1 MKKLAIAAVLAG
13 TFGLAAPAL
22 AGPGQC
28 YDHYGRPVGPV
39 YDTDHPN
46 YGFINSVIRNGGSCT
61 GVQSGYN
68 PYRSRG
74 YRHDYDRPHYNYNR
88 YDDDDRRQRRRQDRD
103 DARRHYQN
111 LHPKNLAPGLQH
123 RQPGA
128 MAPNDSR

>member
-13 TFGLAAPAL
+13 SFGLVAPAL

-39 YDTDHPN
+39 YDTDNPN

-68 PYRSRG
+68 PYRNRS
-74 YRHDYDRPHYNYNR
+74 PNYNYGPR
-88 YDDDDRRQRRRQDRD
+88 YDDHDRSRRRQDRD
-103 DARRHYQN
+103 DARRTYQN
-111 LHPKNLAPGLQH
+111 QYPPSF
-123 RQPGA
+123 
-128 MAPNDSR
+128 APNLGCPYGDQSKCPSTAR

>member
-39 YDTDHPN
+39 YDTDNPN

-61 GVQSGYN
+61 GVQPGYN
-68 PYRSRG
+68 PYQRRSYQYDYGPR
-74 YRHDYDRPHYNYNR
+74 YDYDRG
-88 YDDDDRRQRRRQDRD
+88 DRRDRRRYDRD
-103 DARRHYQN
+103 DSQQRTFPN
-111 LHPKNLAPGLQH
+111 
-123 RQPGA
+123 RQQQPSLV
-128 MAPNDSR
+128 APNHKPGCPFEDKSKC

>member
-28 YDHYGRPVGPV
+28 YDHNGRPVGPV
-39 YDTDHPN
+39 YDTDNPN

-68 PYRSRG
+68 PYGRRTYQYDYG
-74 YRHDYDRPHYNYNR
+74 PRYDYD
-88 YDDDDRRQRRRQDRD
+88 RQRRREERD
-103 DARRHYQN
+103 DARRQYIDK
-111 LHPKNLAPGLQH
+111 HPPAFAPGLQH